1 MSAQI
6 FQVQCLILCGLFISL
21 LTSTHTFNYAPKP
34 QIVITGPQ
42 LKFFKPQTRSSYF
55 GYTIVMRTSSVII
68 GAPRA
73 QSTLELQ
80 RKVNETGAIYR
91 CPLDKPTACY
101 PYIFDIQGNRNIE
114 HSDYTYDSEKRD
126 FQWLG
131 ASMDGGLK
139 DTDKFIVCAPRFIAP
154 VEKNDYLM
162 HGLCYWINDT
172 LADQPKDVRKISP
185 LRLKQDQIRK
195 EDGTKFYYYMLAE
208 QGLSVHIT
216 PDNEEFLIG
225 APGIHTWKGSVI
237 RHRKRVLNDDPSLS
251 RRDTERAS
259 RIRRQMDMDLEN
271 TQVYYESDIP
281 NPQNFHQPSDSYFGY
296 SVSSGYFDSNDKTK
310 LLYLASAPQANEQSG
325 EAYIYDYTSNRIKK
339 NYVFRGE
346 QFGEY
351 FGYAVLAED
360 INGDGLTDVI
370 VSAPQHRVSGLFDD
384 GAIYVFINQGRFNFE
399 RKLITSPVHGKSR
412 FGTTLTR
419 LGDLNQDGYND
430 IAVGAP
436 FAGDGSVFV
445 YLGSERGLRDQHSQ
459 RLDSP
464 KEFIQSSYGAHMFG
478 HGLSKGSDIDGNGF
492 NDIAIGAPNA
502 ETVLLYKAYPVVK
515 IIATLKSDTREI
527 KPGQST
533 FPLSVC
539 YSIST
544 KSNESRIQSQELDMH
559 VVLDPQVKR
568 VTISSTNR
576 NEMKFKAVA
585 KTQTQCSIM
594 DCNVKFIES
603 EIFKPIELELHYNLV
618 NQVPDS
624 EVFCETCAAVDPAEP
639 KVFSE
644 KIIFSTGCASE
655 ICIADMQVK
664 SSGLDHSY
672 ILGSSRTL
680 KVTYDVS
687 NTGETAYLPQIN
699 ITSSNRLPFARYPSN
714 CKVHESVMLCDLNR
728 GQAMV
733 KGAKDSVTVIYDVS
747 SLTGTAMILT
757 AEVFSTGKE
766 LNPGNNIVKDVI
778 TLGEFTE
785 IEAVG
790 APKTPHINLEKMSN
804 TAEVKSYYE
813 IKSNG
818 PSNVGAMKVVF
829 NIPVAYRIPGSL
841 ATIPIIDMD
850 NITMQATY
858 NSQLVVFDFFQN
870 NITLVR
876 NSISTMSSASS
887 TMTKT
892 IVESSNGL
900 HYNAIDMGHVN
911 EISFKNT
918 NNDFGD
924 SVMSASMGHSRRRRE
939 AAALTANKDQYARIA
954 QAKSYDL
961 LSEDLKGTLPVN
973 RTIVFNCNDP
983 EMTVCVQAVM
993 EVYNFK
999 PETPIIVTMS
1009 YNVDLKEVN
1018 QILIEPWEF
1027 FVVLVGLDVV
1037 KTNGLP
1043 STLAVSKKIDYHII
1057 SKHQLY
1063 GTPIWVII
1071 LAILGGILVLALIT
1085 YGMYRAGFFKR
1096 ATKEE
1101 MDKLVHQAQI
1111 SSDGVTEASNLND
1124 ENN

>member
-1 MSAQI
+1 MLKPSRFINALC
-6 FQVQCLILCGLFISL
+6 VILFLSHCAECYNLS
-21 LTSTHTFNYAPKP
+21 PKP
-34 QIVITGPQ
+34 NAVMKDPQ
-42 LKFFKPQTRSSYF
+42 SATAMPKYDSSYF
-55 GYTIVMRTSSVII
+55 GFSLNLRSNGIII

-73 QSTLELQ
+73 QSTLDSQ

-91 CPLDKPTACY
+91 CPLDNPTACK
-101 PYIFDIQGNRNIE
+101 PYVFDDLGNRNIE
-114 HSDYTYDSEKRD
+114 QSDYTFDSEKRD

-154 VEKNDYLM
+154 VDNNDYLM
-162 HGLCYWINDT
+162 HGICYWINDT
-172 LADQPKDVRKISP
+172 LADKPTNVRKISP
-185 LRLKQDQIRK
+185 LRLKQDQIRT
-195 EDGTKFYYYMLAE
+195 EYGSKFYYYMLAE

-237 RHRKRVLNDDPSLS
+237 RHRKRIANDDPSLS

-259 RIRRQMDMDLEN
+259 RIRRQSDFDLESPM
-271 TQVYYESDIP
+271 VYYESDIP
-281 NPQNFHQPSDSYFGY
+281 NPQLFNQPSDSYFGY
-296 SVSSGYFDSNDKTK
+296 SVSSGYFDSNNKSK

-325 EAYIYDYTSNRIKK
+325 EAYIYDYSSKEITK

-370 VSAPQHRVSGLFDD
+370 VSAPQHRVSGLYDD
-384 GAIYVFINQGRFNFE
+384 GAIYVFVNQGRFNFE
-399 RKLITSPVHGKSR
+399 RKLLTSPLHGKAR

-419 LGDLNQDGYND
+419 LGDINHDGYND
-430 IAVGAP
+430 IAVSAP
-436 FAGDGSVFV
+436 FAGNGSVFV
-445 YLGSERGLRDQHSQ
+445 YLGGERGLRDQHSQ

-464 KEFIQSSYGAHMFG
+464 VAFIQTSYGNHMFG

-515 IIATLKSDTREI
+515 IVATLKSDTREI
-527 KPGQST
+527 KPGQTS

-544 KSNESRIQSQELDMH
+544 TSSRIRSQELAMH
-559 VVLDPQVKR
+559 VVVDPQVKR
-568 VTISSTNR
+568 VTISSTDR
-576 NEMKFKAVA
+576 NEMKFNADA
-585 KTQTQCSIM
+585 QLQTQCRIM

-603 EIFKPIELELHYNLV
+603 EIFKPIELELHYSLV
-618 NQVPDS
+618 KQVPDS
-624 EVFCETCAAVDPAEP
+624 EVFCESCAAVDPAEP
-639 KVFSE
+639 KVFTE

-655 ICIADMQVK
+655 ICIADLQVK

-680 KVTYDVS
+680 KVTYEVS
-687 NTGETAYLPQIN
+687 NAGETAYLPQIN
-699 ITSSNRLPFARYPSN
+699 ITSSNRMPFAKYPSN
-714 CKVHESVMLCDLNR
+714 CKVYESIMLCDLNR

-747 SLTGTAMILT
+747 SLSGTAMILT

-766 LNPGNNIVKDVI
+766 QYPGNNIIKDVI

-829 NIPVAYRIPGSL
+829 NIPVAYKIPGSS
-841 ATIPIIDMD
+841 ATIPIINMD

-887 TMTKT
+887 TVTKT
-892 IVESSNGL
+892 IVQSSNGL
-900 HYNAIDMGHVN
+900 NYNAIDMGHVN
-911 EISFKNT
+911 EISFKENH
-918 NNDFGD
+918 NDIGD

-939 AAALTANKDQYARIA
+939 AAAITANKDQYARIA
-954 QAKSYDL
+954 QVKSYDL
-961 LSEDLKGTLPVN
+961 LSDDLKGTLPVN

-1027 FVVLVGLDVV
+1027 FVVLVGLDVI
-1037 KTNGLP
+1037 KTNGMAN
-1043 STLAVSKKIDYHII
+1043 TLVVNKKIDHHII

-1085 YGMYRAGFFKR
+1085 YGMYRAGFFNR